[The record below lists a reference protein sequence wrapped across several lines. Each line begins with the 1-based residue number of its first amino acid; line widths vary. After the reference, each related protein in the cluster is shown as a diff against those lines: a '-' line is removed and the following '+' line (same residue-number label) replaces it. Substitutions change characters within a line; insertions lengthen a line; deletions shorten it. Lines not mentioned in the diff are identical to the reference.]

1 MGVGG
6 EVALRGCVSVPF
18 LLNFSVK
25 TPHEDRADT
34 QPVLPPRGAEV
45 TVPPVTTR
53 GTFQMTNQRRLVPPS
68 EKLSQALPSCPLG
81 GCIFSLA
88 RKYALVIMIFTTE
101 RVGELMRKR
110 WSRRKNRFFK
120 PRPLRTEG
128 HANSHLLPD
137 LAKV

>member
-68 EKLSQALPSCPLG
+68 EKTKPGPPFVPPRGVYLLSCKE
-81 GCIFSLA
+81 I
-88 RKYALVIMIFTTE
+88 
-101 RVGELMRKR
+101 
-110 WSRRKNRFFK
+110 
-120 PRPLRTEG
+120 RPG
-128 HANSHLLPD
+128 NNDFHN
-137 LAKV
+137 